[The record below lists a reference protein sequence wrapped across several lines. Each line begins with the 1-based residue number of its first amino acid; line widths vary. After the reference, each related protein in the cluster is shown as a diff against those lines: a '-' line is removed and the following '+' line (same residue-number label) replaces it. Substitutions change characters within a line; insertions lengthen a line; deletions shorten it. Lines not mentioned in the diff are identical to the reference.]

1 MSYPGDSE
9 RQGSLAYYSSWG
21 LKESD
26 TAEQL
31 NNCYDGW
38 CCPCVC
44 SGKVCFLCSLRNK
57 EIIEGRSP

>member
-31 NNCYDGW
+31 NNCYDG
-38 CCPCVC
+38 
-44 SGKVCFLCSLRNK
+44 
-57 EIIEGRSP
+57 